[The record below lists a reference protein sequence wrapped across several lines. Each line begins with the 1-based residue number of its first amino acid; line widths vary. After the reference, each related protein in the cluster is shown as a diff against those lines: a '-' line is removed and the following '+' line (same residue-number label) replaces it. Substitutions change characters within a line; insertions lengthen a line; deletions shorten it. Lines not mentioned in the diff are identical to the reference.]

1 MKKIT
6 LITGSRA
13 DYGLLRSVIEGIE
26 KSNKLKLSLI
36 VTGMHLSNEFGLT
49 ISEIEK
55 DGFPINKK
63 IEMLV
68 GSDTPSAITKSIGLG
83 MIGFADAF
91 KEIETDLLL
100 VLGDRYEILSAV
112 TSALISRIPVAHLH
126 GGELSEGSIDESIRH
141 SITKMSHLHFVSNE
155 IHRKRVIQLG
165 EQPSSVFTVGALG
178 IDNILQTKLY
188 NKEEIETELNF
199 KFKKQNL
206 LITYHPVTLEDNNSE
221 YQIDELI
228 KVLSTFRD
236 TGFIFTMPNS
246 DTNGR
251 IITTKIKDFVKSNSN
266 AVLFANL
273 GQKKYLS
280 CIKYVDAVIGNSS
293 SGLIEV
299 PTFHKPT
306 VNIGDRQKGRIRA
319 KTVIDCS
326 DDCNSIKDALT
337 KALSKK
343 YFLSIQGAS
352 NPYGNGG
359 SSQKIINIIK
369 RFNLE
374 NLIKKDFYD
383 LNH

>member
-206 LITYHPVTLEDNNSE
+206 LITYHPVTLEKDNSE
-221 YQIDELI
+221 YQINELI

>member
-206 LITYHPVTLEDNNSE
+206 LITYHPVTLEKDNSE
-221 YQIDELI
+221 YQINELI
-228 KVLSTFRD
+228 KVLSTFKD

-359 SSQKIINIIK
+359 SSQKIINIIE

>member
-206 LITYHPVTLEDNNSE
+206 LITYHPVTLEKDNSE
-221 YQIDELI
+221 YQINELI

-299 PTFHKPT
+299 PSFHKPT

>member
-228 KVLSTFRD
+228 KVLSTLRD